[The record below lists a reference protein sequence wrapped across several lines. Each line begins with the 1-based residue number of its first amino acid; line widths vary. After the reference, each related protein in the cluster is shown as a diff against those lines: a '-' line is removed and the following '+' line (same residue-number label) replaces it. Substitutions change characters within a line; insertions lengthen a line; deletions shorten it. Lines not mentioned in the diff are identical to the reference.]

1 MGNDDTKNK
10 KRIRE
15 EKMNDQSNKK
25 QNNRKQNK
33 MHDKPVS
40 DKAHEKDKTVSNKSV
55 VIRHVPEPTPE
66 ELARIQGYEMQ
77 EQNIAFDTNNNSEQ
91 NGTDETVIQEGELV
105 NKEKVKKSVPSDL
118 PDDKKKE
125 PVISKVNTD
134 NVKEDKADK
143 ENGSAIAIGPDNQEE
158 TTKKKIANTISLAN
172 RSARFKRI
180 MDIALEVEKLEDEIA
195 ETRNKYKEQAE
206 IIISLKS
213 RIDELT
219 DKNRKLTD
227 NLEKSREECS
237 RKADEISH
245 LKSELTNRNA
255 AIEIIK
261 ADKSESDIEYKNSL
275 GAALKTIYKDYVELK
290 EMGTSDDVGLA
301 LIDTFDSMIK
311 ILENKGITIKK

>member
-1 MGNDDTKNK
+1 MGNDVKNK
-10 KRIRE
+10 KRIIE
-15 EKMNDQSNKK
+15 EKANDQSNKK

-33 MHDKPVS
+33 IHDKSVS
-40 DKAHEKDKTVSNKSV
+40 DKAHEKDKTVTNKSI

-91 NGTDETVIQEGELV
+91 NGADETVIQEDNLV
-105 NKEKVKKSVPSDL
+105 SKEKVKISVPSDVS
-118 PDDKKKE
+118 DDKKKE

-134 NVKEDKADK
+134 NVKEDKTDK
-143 ENGSAIAIGPDNQEE
+143 ENGSAFGPDSQEE
-158 TTKKKIANTISLAN
+158 TTKKKIANTISLTN

-206 IIISLKS
+206 IIISLKG

-227 NLEKSREECS
+227 NLEKSRDECS
-237 RKADEISH
+237 QKADEISH

-275 GAALKTIYKDYVELK
+275 GAALEIAYKDYVELK
-290 EMGTSDDVGLA
+290 EMGTTDDVGLA
-301 LIDTFDSMIK
+301 LIDTFDSIIK